1 MQIIDFINGKGY
13 RVINFPDGEAYL
25 QLDPLNRKEDVI
37 VKCRITNATELFLLM
52 QLSDILKR
60 QCMEVSILEIYYLM
74 GMRCDRLFDINRP
87 FTLSIVADVI
97 NSLKATTVYIYEPH
111 SARCLKMIN
120 HSFAPYLTS
129 YITSMLVVQ
138 NKDMLLVA
146 PDKGS
151 INRYGG
157 RHFAVV
163 CDKARNESTGELQGF
178 RATPKE
184 DVAGRDLLVMDDLCD
199 GGGTFIGL
207 APKLRELNP
216 KSLSLL
222 VTHAIQKQGIDKVAA
237 VYDKM
242 YITDTYKDWTKES
255 LPANVTVFKIDEL
268 NAI

>member
-13 RVINFPDGEAYL
+13 RVINFPDGEVHL
-25 QLDPLNRKEDVI
+25 QLDPLNRKEGVI

-60 QCMEVSILEIYYLM
+60 QCIEVSILEIYYLM
-74 GMRCDRLFDINRP
+74 GMRCDRLFDIDRP
-87 FTLSIVADVI
+87 FTLSIVTDVI

-120 HSFAPYLTS
+120 HSFASYLTS
-129 YITSMLVVQ
+129 YITSMLVRQ

-151 INRYGG
+151 IDRYGD
-157 RHFAVV
+157 RHFVVV
-163 CDKARNESTGELQGF
+163 CDKMRNEATGELQGF
-178 RATPKE
+178 HATPKE
-184 DVAGRDLLVMDDLCD
+184 DVVGRDLLVIDDLCD
-199 GGGTFIGL
+199 GGGTFVGL

-216 KSLSLL
+216 NTLSLL
-222 VTHAIQKQGIDKVAA
+222 VTHAIQKQGVEKVAA
-237 VYDKM
+237 VYDKV

>member
-13 RVINFPDGEAYL
+13 RVINFPDGEVHL
-25 QLDPLNRKEDVI
+25 QLDPLNRKEGVI

-60 QCMEVSILEIYYLM
+60 QCIEVSILEIYYLM
-74 GMRCDRLFDINRP
+74 GMRCDRLFDINRS
-87 FTLSIVADVI
+87 FTLSIVADVV
-97 NSLKATTVYIYEPH
+97 NSLKAETVYIYEPH
-111 SARCLKMIN
+111 SVRCLKLIHNSIN
-120 HSFAPYLTS
+120 TLLTWHLKRKL
-129 YITSMLVVQ
+129 IER
-138 NKDMLLVA
+138 NKGLLLVA

-151 INRYGG
+151 INRYGD

-163 CDKARNESTGELQGF
+163 CDKVRDEASGELQGF

-184 DVAGRDLLVMDDLCD
+184 DVAGCDLLVIDDLCD
-199 GGGTFIGL
+199 GGGTFVGL

-216 KSLSLL
+216 NTLSLL
-222 VTHAIQKQGIDKVAA
+222 VTHAIQKQGIEKVAA
-237 VYDKM
+237 VYNKV
-242 YITDTYKDWTKES
+242 YITDSYKDWAKES